1 MRNPYPKGIEDESS
15 GITVPNDRH
24 RIWQEGYEAGWNE
37 AKAVV
42 QKVNAEAGDLR
53 TFERM
58 VLAAFVR
65 QEERKEHIP
74 H

>member
-1 MRNPYPKGIEDESS
+1 MRNPYPKGIEDEPS